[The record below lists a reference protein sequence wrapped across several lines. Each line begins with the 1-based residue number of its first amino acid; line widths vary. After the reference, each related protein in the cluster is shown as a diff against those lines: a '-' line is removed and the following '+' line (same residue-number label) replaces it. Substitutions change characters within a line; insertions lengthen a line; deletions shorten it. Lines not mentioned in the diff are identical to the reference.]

1 MQALI
6 IVNNDT
12 YVPERWQGMLF
23 YWLVLVYA
31 LVLNIWGDKLLPHIN
46 TVSGKY
52 LCWRE
57 MYRN

>member
-31 LVLNIWGDKLLPHIN
+31 LALNIWGDRLLPYVN

-52 LCWRE
+52 FRCRE
-57 MYRN
+57 ILRN

>member
-52 LCWRE
+52 FRWRE
-57 MYRN
+57 MFRN